1 VVVSEGVT
9 HMVLDQFPQAS
20 STEMKRDV
28 HDGGHK
34 FIDGRHGTSP
44 GWRPIPPFFSGELLP
59 AFFFY
64 SVVRALITCLEC
76 KWEQ

>member
-20 STEMKRDV
+20 STVMKRNV

-34 FIDGRHGTSP
+34 FIDGRHSTSP
-44 GWRPIPPFFSGELLP
+44 GWRPIPPFFSGELAGELL
-59 AFFFY
+59 F
-64 SVVRALITCLEC
+64 SVVRA
-76 KWEQ
+76 